1 MTKQEIRKIMIKLRK
16 SLQKDTKKR
25 KNERI
30 ARTFIDLILKKTFKT
45 VLLYAPFGSEVD
57 TWRIFYFCHENSIR
71 TAFPKV
77 KGDDLEIYLI
87 EDPSQLVSGYRGIL
101 EPTGGQKATVE
112 EIDVIAVPGIAFDKN
127 CYRIGYGGG
136 FYDRLL
142 LKKKGLAIGLAYEE
156 QIIDKIPI
164 EPFDKRLDL
173 IITDERVISC
183 V

>member
-1 MTKQEIRKIMIKLRK
+1 MTKQEIRKIMIELRK
-16 SLQKDTKKR
+16 SLQNDIKKR
-25 KNERI
+25 KSERI
-30 ARTFIDLILKKTFKT
+30 TRTFIDLILKKKIKT

-57 TWRIFYFCHENSIR
+57 TWRIFDFCQENSIK

-77 KGDDLEIYLI
+77 NGNDLEIYWI

-101 EPTGGQKATVE
+101 EPTCGQKANVE

-156 QIIDKIPI
+156 QIIDEIPI